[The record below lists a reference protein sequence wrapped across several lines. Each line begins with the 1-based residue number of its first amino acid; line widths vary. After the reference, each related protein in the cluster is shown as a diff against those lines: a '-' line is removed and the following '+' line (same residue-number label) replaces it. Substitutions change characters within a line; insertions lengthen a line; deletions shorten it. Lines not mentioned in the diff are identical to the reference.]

1 MSLSEPDAAFLA
13 DRNLT
18 FLFARRADGSPVGW
32 PMTSVLAGDELT
44 FSTYAKSAKVRICLA
59 AGQATALVVR
69 RAEEVIVRA
78 ACVRGPVRLARP
90 AEQTAPG
97 SMDVPGHVRDRARSA
112 TEEGKRV
119 VLALD
124 VADGTTWSIDGG
136 ESQPAVLNDDGFG
149 EAAGAEA

>member
-18 FLFARRADGSPVGW
+18 FLFARRPDGSPAGW
-32 PMTSVLAGDELT
+32 PMTSVLTGGALT
-44 FSTYAKSAKVRICLA
+44 FSTYAKSAKVRTSLA

-69 RAEEVIVRA
+69 RAGDEIVRA
-78 ACVRGPVRLARP
+78 VCVSGPVRLTQP
-90 AEQTAPG
+90 GEQAGPG
-97 SMDVPGHVRDRARSA
+97 AIDVPAHVRDRVQSA
-112 TEEGKRV
+112 TAEGKRV

-124 VADGTTWSIDGG
+124 VSAGAAWSAGQ
-136 ESQPAVLNDDGFG
+136 SG

>member
-18 FLFARRADGSPVGW
+18 FLFARRPDGSPAGW
-32 PMTSVLAGDELT
+32 PMTSALTDDGLT
-44 FSTYAKSAKVRICLA
+44 FSTYAKSAKVRTCLA

-69 RAEEVIVRA
+69 RAGEEIVRA
-78 ACVRGPVRLARP
+78 VCVSGPVRLTQP
-90 AEQTAPG
+90 GEQTAPG
-97 SMDVPGHVRDRARSA
+97 SIDVPGHVRDRVRSA

-124 VADGTTWSIDGG
+124 VADGAKWSTDGT
-136 ESQPAVLNDDGFG
+136 G

>member
-18 FLFARRADGSPVGW
+18 FLFTRNADGSPAGW
-32 PMTSVLAGDELT
+32 PMTSVLTGDGLA
-44 FSTYAKSAKVRICLA
+44 FSTYAKSAKVRACLA

-69 RAEEVIVRA
+69 RAGDEIVRA
-78 ACVRGPVRLARP
+78 VCVSGPVRLAEAGGQAAAP
-90 AEQTAPG
+90 TAG
-97 SMDVPGHVRDRARSA
+97 SIDVPGHIRDRVQEAEA
-112 TEEGKRV
+112 GGKRV

-124 VADGTTWSIDGG
+124 VAAGASWSSGTT
-136 ESQPAVLNDDGFG
+136 G

>member
-32 PMTSVLAGDELT
+32 PMTSVLAGDGLM

-69 RAEEVIVRA
+69 RAGEEIVRA
-78 ACVRGPVRLARP
+78 VCVSGPVRLAQP
-90 AEQTAPG
+90 GEQTAPG
-97 SMDVPGHVRDRARSA
+97 SIDVPGHVRERARSA
-112 TEEGKRV
+112 TAEGKRV

-124 VADGTTWSIDGG
+124 VADGARWSTDGG
-136 ESQPAVLNDDGFG
+136 ESQPPVLNDGFR